1 MTRTQVGPGSV
12 TLPGEVVAQRSYRY
26 VRASLVGLFV
36 ALAAAVVFQSVH
48 QGGLLTSISAYYYT
62 PAQAVFVGSLVAIG
76 TAMVALVGAT
86 PTEEVA
92 LNIGG
97 MLAPVVAIVPTSR
110 GEDYRAALEACERVG
125 DEVLTAFDCPSTT
138 ALRDA
143 TRDNVANNMAALF
156 VLGGLALVAAL
167 LFSLFER
174 QRTELPERDVRAFR
188 IGFVIAVVVYLVALA
203 TFVADLDLFIDV
215 AHYAAAI
222 GLFVCMLCVVVA
234 TGLRARSAD
243 RASGAPPS
251 RSRWRGYFLLALA
264 MVVTAVVLG
273 VLVAADAVTLFW
285 LEAVLIA
292 LFVVYW
298 VSQTVERWESIP
310 VPDLRSGVGVRRARP

>member
-156 VLGGLALVAAL
+156 VLGLLALVAAL
-167 LFSLFER
+167 VFSLIER
-174 QRTELPERDVRAFR
+174 RRATPPQGDARAFR
-188 IGFVIAVVVYLVALA
+188 IGFAIAVGVYVVAFVVYA
-203 TFVADLDLFIDV
+203 ADLDLFIEV
-215 AHYAAAI
+215 AHYTAAI
-222 GLFVCMLCVVVA
+222 GLFLCMLCVVVA
-234 TGLRARSAD
+234 TGLRERG
-243 RASGAPPS
+243 RPGRPGEPS
-251 RSRWRGYFLLALA
+251 PQAVGRGYLALA
-264 MVVTAVVLG
+264 MLMVLTVVVLG
-273 VLVAADAVTLFW
+273 LLVVVDAVTLFW
-285 LEAVLIA
+285 LEAALVV

-298 VSQTVERWESIP
+298 VSQTVERWENI
-310 VPDLRSGVGVRRARP
+310 RTRAARMAE